1 MTTPTLHPVGPG
13 KKTSGFVRHSDRLA
27 ELERVRPE
35 TSPRSAGPDEKKGLA
50 MMNSSG
56 TNATADLGL
65 RLVVPGSTTVPLV
78 ARLEYTAADPYAV
91 TVAFH
96 VGEDE
101 PVEWIFARE
110 LLTVGIM
117 RQAGEGDVRVW
128 PSEEDGERALSIAL
142 SSPFG
147 HAEFSAPVPPLVEF
161 LHRTYEIVAAG
172 HEAEFVDLDTEIEE
186 HILQ

>member
-1 MTTPTLHPVGPG
+1 
-13 KKTSGFVRHSDRLA
+13 
-27 ELERVRPE
+27 
-35 TSPRSAGPDEKKGLA
+35 

-56 TNATADLGL
+56 TTATADLGL

-78 ARLEYTAADPYAV
+78 ARLEYTADDPYAV

-110 LLTVGIM
+110 LLTVGIV
-117 RQAGEGDVRVW
+117 REVGEGDVRVW
-128 PSEEDGERALSIAL
+128 PSKEDEDRTVSIAL

-147 HAEFSAPVPPLVEF
+147 HAQFSAPVPPLAEF
-161 LHRTYEIVAAG
+161 LHRTYEIVPAG
-172 HEAEFVDLDTEIEE
+172 REHEAVDIDGEIAQ
-186 HILQ
+186 HLAS